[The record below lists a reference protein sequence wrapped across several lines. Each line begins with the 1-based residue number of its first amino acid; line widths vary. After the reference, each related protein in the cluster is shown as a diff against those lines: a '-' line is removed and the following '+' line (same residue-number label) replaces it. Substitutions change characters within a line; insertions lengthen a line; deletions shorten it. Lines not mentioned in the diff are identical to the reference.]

1 MSTVRRIP
9 LLGAAL
15 CSLLLACARQPRTDS
30 VPGADSGARTERA
43 PGRPAEDS
51 RARPAAREVP
61 KLPTP
66 SSATS
71 RMALTIADSIVR
83 LTNRERTR
91 ADLPSLVPNA
101 ALTRAA
107 QIQAEQMA
115 AADRLAHEI
124 PSARYPTLAARLKTV
139 NYVPRASAEN
149 IAEGY
154 TSAAA
159 AVAGWMTSTGHR
171 QNILS
176 DRYTEIGVGTARSKR
191 GRAFHAQVF
200 GRRR

>member
-1 MSTVRRIP
+1 MRHGP
-9 LLGAAL
+9 LLGGAL
-15 CSLLLACARQPRTDS
+15 CALLLACSRQPETES
-30 VPGADSGARTERA
+30 VPAGIAAVSTER
-43 PGRPAEDS
+43 PPDRPADDS
-51 RARPAAREVP
+51 RVRPAAREVP

-66 SSATS
+66 SSASS
-71 RMALTIADSIVR
+71 RVALTIADSIVR

-91 ADLPSLVPNA
+91 ADMTPLVRSA

-107 QIQAEQMA
+107 QIHAEQMA

-124 PSARYPTLAARLKTV
+124 PSARLPTLAARLKSV
-139 NYVPRASAEN
+139 NYAARASAEN

-159 AVAGWMTSTGHR
+159 AVAGWMTSAGHR

-176 DRYTEIGVGTARSKR
+176 ERYTEIGVGTARSKR